1 MGAGGV
7 DVANALTGRER
18 IAVLDSLTTRFTF
31 INLSL
36 CSRGLLGEAHAVICF
51 QPVEDRSLGGV
62 EA

>member
-1 MGAGGV
+1 M
-7 DVANALTGRER
+7 ANALTGRER